1 MMDAAYFIHYSAIG
15 IMTAICAIG
24 VGLGQGAV
32 SLAALR
38 AMNTQPQASINIT
51 RIAVFGMVLLEFAAI
66 AGVTFA
72 LFLLFGTTEIN
83 LAISLAHAGI
93 AAAIC
98 IAGCM
103 VGFAC
108 YLPAQEACHS
118 AARQPFFSQ
127 NIMRFMLL
135 TQSIIQTPI
144 IFAFIVGMFIR
155 NQALGIT
162 DTLDGIR
169 LLAAGLCIGI
179 GSIGPAL
186 GLAQFA
192 KTACAGI
199 GINRESYNKLMSF
212 TFISQ
217 AIIETPL
224 LFSLVVSLL
233 VVGSSV
239 HGNVTQTIALASAAF
254 CAGLGTLGPSISS
267 GRTAAAAC
275 AQIARNPQSHSILS
289 RISMLAQGIIDSNAI
304 YAFLVALLIYF
315 FR

>member
-1 MMDAAYFIHYSAIG
+1 MMNAAYVIHYVSIG

-32 SLAALR
+32 SLACLR
-38 AMNTQPQASINIT
+38 ANNTQPMAGLYIT
-51 RIAVFGMVLLEFAAI
+51 RIAIFGMVLLEFAAI

-72 LFLLFGTTEIN
+72 LFLLFGTKEIN

-108 YLPAQEACHS
+108 YLPAQESCHS
-118 AARQPFFSQ
+118 AARQPFFSA

-155 NQALGIT
+155 TQALGIT

-169 LLAAGLCIGI
+169 LLAAGLCIGV

-199 GINRESYNKLMSF
+199 GMNRESYTKLMSF

-233 VVGSSV
+233 IVGSSV
-239 HGNVTQTIALASAAF
+239 NGNITQTIALASAAF

-275 AQIARNPQSHSILS
+275 KEIARNPHTYSLLS
-289 RISMLAQGIIDSNAI
+289 RISMLGQGIIDSNAI
-304 YAFLVALLIYF
+304 YSFLVALLIYF